1 VSESERTDAFPARSS
16 EADFRKHAAMP
27 PEPPHGAPA
36 AAGAGAPDHPLDL
49 WLRRGLRRLH
59 SAVLAEPIPPDLLRL
74 VEDGPE
80 QAPLRAEQPPSPAGP
95 GAGFHDA
102 QGAFERRVSERA
114 YFLWLEEDRPEGRA
128 LEHWMLSF
136 TRQVAREAYE
146 RRAG

>member
-1 VSESERTDAFPARSS
+1 
-16 EADFRKHAAMP
+16 
-27 PEPPHGAPA
+27 
-36 AAGAGAPDHPLDL
+36 
-49 WLRRGLRRLH
+49 
-59 SAVLAEPIPPDLLRL
+59 LAEPIPPELLRL

-95 GAGFHDA
+95 RAGFHDV

-146 RRAG
+146 RRADRSRP